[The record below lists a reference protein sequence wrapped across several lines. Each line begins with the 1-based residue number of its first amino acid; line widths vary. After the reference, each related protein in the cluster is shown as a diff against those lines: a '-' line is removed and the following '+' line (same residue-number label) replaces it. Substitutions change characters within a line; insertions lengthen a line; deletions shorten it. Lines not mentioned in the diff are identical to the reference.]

1 METATLSKEWK
12 IYPFIVNGIAFHSR
26 VDVHSTMAEKIARVG
41 EEQFI
46 EMNKECVKS
55 LIKGEWTREN
65 LEKEIE
71 RINANG
77 SRAFIELA

>member
-12 IYPFIVNGIAFHSR
+12 IYPFTVNGIAFQSR
-26 VDVHSTMAEKIARVG
+26 VDAHSTMAEKIARVG

-46 EMNKECVKS
+46 EMNKDCVKS